1 MSKQQ
6 LHQLVES
13 LPDSQ
18 VPAAIALLSE
28 LGDEEIID
36 TETAARLDAAL
47 AEPGDN
53 ISLEELR
60 RRCAA

>member
-6 LHQLVES
+6 LHELVDS

-28 LGDEEIID
+28 LGDEEAINS
-36 TETAARLDAAL
+36 ETAARLDAAL

-53 ISLEELR
+53 VTLPVP
-60 RRCAA
+60 